1 MNKQK
6 ITAAL
11 AAPLLA
17 LLAALGSGC
26 SLQQP
31 TAYYQL
37 QGQGDA
43 VVAGHSDSAILLG
56 PVKLADYLQREQI
69 LQRQAD
75 GSLSSGHARWA
86 GSLDDEV
93 GQLLLRQLAAQ
104 LGNSHVALYPD
115 RIGVR
120 QQAQLVVSISRL
132 DSGAEQPAVLEAQ
145 WRLLDAE
152 GEIHDSKVISLQ
164 ASHAGDL
171 SSQISAQSSLLAQ
184 LSEQLAAATK
194 QLNRQQHQTGQSK
207 QVRADAAPT
216 KSDKETNRPAGKAV
230 NEPEVYRF

>member
-1 MNKQK
+1 MNRHN
-6 ITAAL
+6 IPAVL

-17 LLAALGSGC
+17 LITALGSGC
-26 SLQQP
+26 SLQAP
-31 TAYYQL
+31 AAYYQL

-43 VVAGHSDSAILLG
+43 VVAGHADVAILLG

-69 LQRQAD
+69 MQRQAD
-75 GSLSSGHARWA
+75 GSLAAGHARWA

-145 WRLLDAE
+145 WRLLDAQ
-152 GEIHDSKVISLQ
+152 GEIRDSKVISLQ

-171 SSQISAQSSLLAQ
+171 ASQIRAQENLLIQ
-184 LSEQLAAATK
+184 LSRQLAEAVRPLQGRSTVSAPGKVPDTPVMDSGAATSGLPDAG
-194 QLNRQQHQTGQSK
+194 QLRD
-207 QVRADAAPT
+207 V
-216 KSDKETNRPAGKAV
+216 
-230 NEPEVYRF
+230 EVFRF